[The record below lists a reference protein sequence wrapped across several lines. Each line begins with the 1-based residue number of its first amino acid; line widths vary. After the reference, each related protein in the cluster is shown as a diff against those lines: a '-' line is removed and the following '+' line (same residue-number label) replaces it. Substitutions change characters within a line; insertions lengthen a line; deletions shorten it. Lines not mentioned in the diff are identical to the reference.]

1 MVKLLEDSVP
11 TIVVRTDLV
20 LDVLE
25 GGTEVLV
32 DVVVDDG
39 GAVVLVDVTGVLVD
53 TVLVFVGV
61 TGVLVVVTGVL
72 VDVTGVVDVVG
83 LVLDDGGTEVDVVE
97 ELDGVTTE
105 LDVDVAD
112 DTLLVLVL
120 VLATV
125 LLALDGMIV
134 P

>member
-72 VDVTGVVDVVG
+72 VDVTGVVDMVG

-120 VLATV
+120 ATV